1 MNITKI
7 TITKPLLYSI
17 EGNIGAGKTTFLR
30 AIEQSLC
37 EQGRTDI
44 RIIYEPVD
52 TWSKIKDDQDKTI
65 LQNFYENPV
74 KYAFAFQIMAFTSR
88 LHLLRSEIAKYPDCK
103 IFLCERSLEADAHV
117 FAKMLFEDG
126 RMDSMSYQIYRQLYE
141 NSICEYAVDKT
152 VYLRMS
158 PEVCMERIRIRNR
171 EGEETIS
178 SEYLQ
183 KCHAYHEDWLMR
195 TEDDKEKVD
204 KKILLETEEE
214 INKFLY
220 KI

>member
-178 SEYLQ
+178 LEYLQ
-183 KCHAYHEDWLMR
+183 KCNAYHEDWLMR
-195 TEDDKEKVD
+195 TEDDN